1 MLFSFLH
8 LRCKLTQPGK
18 FILNHYQNAA
28 EIIAS
33 LQQELEIVKTNL
45 SITDDDFNDL
55 LKCEKEYFRSLEQP
69 PPSVELK
76 KQYIRSLNDLAASR

>member
-1 MLFSFLH
+1 MVEVRS
-8 LRCKLTQPGK
+8 KLMQPGK

-28 EIIAS
+28 KIIAS

-55 LKCEKEYFRSLEQP
+55 LKCEKEYFHSLEQP
-69 PPSVELK
+69 PPSVKLK
-76 KQYIRSLNDLAASR
+76 KQYIQSLNDLAASR